1 MIKGILVALW
11 FGAGKPLT
19 WQTCHGLEDGSFY
32 AEIVSVEGTFTIVW
46 EMTPLVI
53 DRISGRSILK

>member
-1 MIKGILVALW
+1 MIEDILVALW

-32 AEIVSVEGTFTIVW
+32 AGIVLIEGAVTVMW
-46 EMTPLVI
+46 EWTPLVI
-53 DRISGRSILK
+53 DRISGRSILE